1 MKKIVLAIVII
12 FHFNLFCQAQEIP
25 EQNTIDIALYDSL
38 CPGFGERY
46 RTIQTCKYSEA
57 FNIERSIALLKDVV
71 LQIEKGNGLF
81 DDVNYF
87 EAIRLLCT
95 KYLLTGDYRHI
106 DSVLF
111 ASKKFLFENIDNPFD
126 IKDLYKINRVASWI
140 DIRNGKYE
148 SAQKTLENVIK
159 EETDSIEY
167 LSALQDLAICYILT
181 EQYDKFTKTAKQSL
195 AISDNLPSQ
204 DNTYFFKVTSKK
216 LKAYLYIFSE
226 NNIQKGIKTL
236 EDLEQELKNNDMMQR
251 LRCSVLND
259 LSYLYLDNNQTDN
272 YIQAKREILKNTI
285 LSDEEKVDVLESLV
299 GAEWINA
306 SDKEIVRHTLM
317 HGNLVKN
324 IAIDNLKLYPAT
336 KNIALWPQLM
346 ERIDKDSYILNRFPD
361 NNEVCGFCYDNLL
374 FLKNQLLSSDYAIR
388 KYVYQY
394 GDVDCKKLLSE
405 IDSLRE
411 YIIYQAANE
420 KYGESYSYDLSF
432 YETDLMKRLPMSKII
447 DDQIKTW
454 KDISL
459 ALKEDE
465 IAIEITD
472 CVVLFP
478 QDSVYSQ
485 LMALIVTKN
494 CASPICVKLGNYYE
508 IADELRLLFS
518 GDALNINDV
527 YSTPNNTIYQLLW
540 MKLEKHLLG
549 MKTVYISTNTLLS
562 FVNVGA
568 LMAPDGERVSDK
580 YNVRMVSSTAEI
592 INGLG
597 GEQYTNAVLF
607 GGGSFGNQYTADEN
621 LYAEVIRAISDR
633 GDFKELTGTIEEVNA
648 IYDELRKRNVQ
659 TQRYIGADATERNF
673 RLLNGAANQIIHI
686 ATHCFSITDMENS
699 KFLSQLMA
707 IDTRES
713 AMIGTGF
720 ILANAN
726 VSWNKSAY
734 YKPLEDGILLSEDI
748 SRLNL
753 NGCDL
758 LVLSGCQSGKGKV
771 DKDGVY
777 GLQRAFKR
785 AGVKS
790 MLLSLWNVDD
800 NVTKEFMVSFY
811 KSLMLTNNKYTAYT
825 HAQNEIRSKYSNPY
839 YWAAFIML
847 D

>member
-1 MKKIVLAIVII
+1 MKKKVLAIAII
-12 FHFNLFCQAQEIP
+12 LQFCFFCQAQEIP

-38 CPGFGERY
+38 CPGFEKRY
-46 RTIQTCKYSEA
+46 RTIQTCKNSEE
-57 FNIERSIALLKDVV
+57 FKIETSIALLKDIV
-71 LQIEKGNGLF
+71 LQIEKANGLF

-111 ASKKFLFENIDNPFD
+111 ASKKFLFENFENPFD
-126 IKDLYKINRVASWI
+126 FQDLYKFNRAASWI
-140 DIRNGKYE
+140 EIKEGRYE

-167 LSALQDLAICYILT
+167 LSALQDLAICYLLT
-181 EQYDKFTKTAKQSL
+181 EQYDKFSKTAKQSL
-195 AISDNLPSQ
+195 YISDNLPTK
-204 DNTYFFKVTSKK
+204 DNNYFFKVTSKK
-216 LKAYLYIFSE
+216 LKAYLYIFLD
-226 NNIQKGIKTL
+226 NNIPKGIKTL
-236 EDLEQELKNNDMMQR
+236 EDLEQELRKNDMMQR
-251 LRCSVLND
+251 YRCSVLDD
-259 LSYLYLDNNQTDN
+259 LSNLYLDNDQPDK
-272 YIQAKREILKNTI
+272 YIQTKRIILKNDI
-285 LSDEEKVDVLESLV
+285 LSDEERINVLESLV
-299 GAEWINA
+299 GAEWIYA
-306 SDKEIVRHTLM
+306 SDKEIIRHTLM

-324 IAIDNLKLYPAT
+324 TAIGNLKIFPAT
-336 KNIALWPQLM
+336 KNITFWPQLM
-346 ERIDKDSYILNRFPD
+346 EKIDKDSYILNRFPD
-361 NNEVCGFCYDNLL
+361 NNEVCVFCYDNLL

-394 GDVDCKKLLSE
+394 GDVDCKNLLSE

-411 YIIYQAANE
+411 YIVYQGAKE
-420 KYGESYSYDLSF
+420 KNGDSYSYDLSYF
-432 YETDLMKRLPMSKII
+432 ETDLMKKLPLSKII
-447 DDQIKTW
+447 DNQIKTW
-454 KDISL
+454 KDVSM

-472 CVVLFP
+472 CNILFP

-508 IADELRLLFS
+508 VADELRLLFS

-540 MKLEKHLLG
+540 KKLEKQLMG
-549 MKTVYISTNTLLS
+549 IKTVYISTNTLMSL
-562 FVNVGA
+562 VNLGA
-568 LMAPDGERVSDK
+568 LIAPDGERVSDK
-580 YNVRMVSSTAEI
+580 FNIRMLSSTAEI
-592 INGLG
+592 VDGFDS
-597 GEQYTNAVLF
+597 EQYTNAVLF
-607 GGGSFGNQYTADEN
+607 GGGDFGNKDTLDDN
-621 LYAEVIRAISDR
+621 LYAEVVRAITDR
-633 GDFKELTGTIEEVNA
+633 SDFKELKGAIDEVND
-648 IYDELRKRNVQ
+648 IYDELGERNVQ
-659 TQRYIGADATERNF
+659 TQRFVGADATERNF
-673 RLLNGAANQIIHI
+673 RLITGSANQIIHI

-726 VSWNKSAY
+726 LSWNKSAY

-771 DKDGVY
+771 DKDGIY

>member
-12 FHFNLFCQAQEIP
+12 FQFSLYCQAQEIP
-25 EQNTIDIALYDSL
+25 KQNNIDIALYDSL
-38 CPGFGERY
+38 CPGFEKRY
-46 RTIQTCKYSEA
+46 RTIQTCKYSEE
-57 FNIERSIALLKDVV
+57 FNIETSIALLKDVV
-71 LQIEKGNGLF
+71 LQIEKGIGLF

-106 DSVLF
+106 DSVLY
-111 ASKKFLFENIDNPFD
+111 ASKKFLFENSENPLDF
-126 IKDLYKINRVASWI
+126 KDLYKFNRAASWI
-140 DIRNGKYE
+140 EIREGRYE
-148 SAQKTLENVIK
+148 SAQKLLENVIN

-167 LSALQDLAICYILT
+167 LSALQDLAICYLLT
-181 EQYDKFTKTAKQSL
+181 EQYDKFSKTAKQSL
-195 AISDNLPSQ
+195 YISDILQ
-204 DNTYFFKVTSKK
+204 TKDNTYFLKVTSKK
-216 LKAYLYIFSE
+216 LKAYLYILSD
-226 NNIQKGIKTL
+226 NNIPKGIKTL
-236 EDLEQELKNNDMMQR
+236 EDLEQELRKNDMMQR
-251 LRCSVLND
+251 YRCSVLDD
-259 LSYLYLDNNQTDN
+259 LSNLYLDNDQPDK
-272 YIQAKREILKNTI
+272 YIQTKRIILKNDI
-285 LSDEEKVDVLESLV
+285 LSDEERIDVLESLV
-299 GAEWINA
+299 GAEWIYA
-306 SDKEIVRHTLM
+306 SDKEIIRHTLM

-324 IAIDNLKLYPAT
+324 TAIGNLKIFPAT
-336 KNIALWPQLM
+336 KNITFWPQLM
-346 ERIDKDSYILNRFPD
+346 EKIDKDSYILNRFPD

-388 KYVYQY
+388 QYVYQY
-394 GDVDCKKLLSE
+394 GDVDCKNLLSE
-405 IDSLRE
+405 IDSLRG
-411 YIIYQAANE
+411 YIVYQAAKE
-420 KYGESYSYDLSF
+420 KYGDSYSYDLSF
-432 YETDLMKRLPMSKII
+432 FETDLMKRLPMSKII
-447 DDQIKTW
+447 DNQIKTW
-454 KDISL
+454 KDISM

-472 CVVLFP
+472 CNILFP

-508 IADELRLLFS
+508 VADELRLLFS

-527 YSTPNNTIYQLLW
+527 YSTPNNTIYHLLW
-540 MKLEKHLLG
+540 KKLEKQLMG

-562 FVNVGA
+562 LVNIGA
-568 LMAPDGERVSDK
+568 LIAPGGERVSDK
-580 YNVRMVSSTAEI
+580 YNIRMLSSTAEI
-592 INGLG
+592 VDGFDS
-597 GEQYTNAVLF
+597 EQYTNAVLF
-607 GGGSFGNQYTADEN
+607 GGGDFGNKDTLDDN
-621 LYAEVIRAISDR
+621 LYAEVVRAITDR
-633 GDFKELTGTIEEVNA
+633 SDFKELNGAIDEVND
-648 IYDELRKRNVQ
+648 IYDELSERNVQ
-659 TQRYIGADATERNF
+659 TQRFVGADATERNF
-673 RLLNGAANQIIHI
+673 RLITGSANQIIHI

-726 VSWNKSAY
+726 LSWNKSAY

-771 DKDGVY
+771 DKDGIY

-825 HAQNEIRSKYSNPY
+825 HAQNEIRRKFNDPY

>member
-1 MKKIVLAIVII
+1 MKKKVLAIAII
-12 FHFNLFCQAQEIP
+12 LQFCFFCQAQEIP
-25 EQNTIDIALYDSL
+25 EQNIIDIALYDSL
-38 CPGFGERY
+38 CPGFEKRY
-46 RTIQTCKYSEA
+46 RTIQTCKYSEE
-57 FNIERSIALLKDVV
+57 FNLETSITLLKDIV
-71 LQIEKGNGLF
+71 LQIEKANGLF

-87 EAIRLLCT
+87 EAIRLLCA

-111 ASKKFLFENIDNPFD
+111 ASKKFLFENIEKPLDF
-126 IKDLYKINRVASWI
+126 KDLYKFNRAASWI
-140 DIRNGKYE
+140 EIREGRYE
-148 SAQKTLENVIK
+148 SAQKLLETVIN

-167 LSALQDLAICYILT
+167 LSALQDLAICYLLT
-181 EQYDKFTKTAKQSL
+181 EQYDKFSKTAKQSL
-195 AISDNLPSQ
+195 YISDNLPTK
-204 DNTYFFKVTSKK
+204 DNNYFFKVTSKK
-216 LKAYLYIFSE
+216 LKAYLYIFSD
-226 NNIQKGIKTL
+226 NNIPKGIKTL
-236 EDLEQELKNNDMMQR
+236 EDLEQELRKNDMMQR
-251 LRCSVLND
+251 YRCSVLDD
-259 LSYLYLDNNQTDN
+259 LSNLYLDNDQPDK
-272 YIQAKREILKNTI
+272 YIQTKRIILRNDI
-285 LSDEEKVDVLESLV
+285 LSDEERIDVLESLV
-299 GAEWINA
+299 GAEWIYA
-306 SDKEIVRHTLM
+306 SDKEIIRHTLM

-324 IAIDNLKLYPAT
+324 TAIGNLKIFPAT
-336 KNIALWPQLM
+336 KNITFWPQLM

-394 GDVDCKKLLSE
+394 GDVDCKNLLSE

-411 YIIYQAANE
+411 YIVYQGAKE
-420 KYGESYSYDLSF
+420 KNGDSYSYDLSYF
-432 YETDLMKRLPMSKII
+432 ETDLMKKLPLSKII
-447 DDQIKTW
+447 DNQIKTW
-454 KDISL
+454 KDVSM

-472 CVVLFP
+472 CNILFP

-508 IADELRLLFS
+508 VADELRLLFS

-527 YSTPNNTIYQLLW
+527 YSTPNNTIYHLLW
-540 MKLEKHLLG
+540 KKLEKQLMG

-562 FVNVGA
+562 LVNIGA
-568 LMAPDGERVSDK
+568 LIAPDGERVSDK
-580 YNVRMVSSTAEI
+580 INIRMLSSTAEI
-592 INGLG
+592 VDGFDS
-597 GEQYTNAVLF
+597 EQYTNAVLF
-607 GGGSFGNQYTADEN
+607 GGGDFGNKDTLDDN
-621 LYAEVIRAISDR
+621 LYAEVVRAITDR
-633 GDFKELTGTIEEVNA
+633 GDFKELKGAIDEVNA
-648 IYDELRKRNVQ
+648 IYDELSERNVQ
-659 TQRYIGADATERNF
+659 TQRFVGADATERNF
-673 RLLNGAANQIIHI
+673 RLITGTANQIIHI

-734 YKPLEDGILLSEDI
+734 YKPLEDGILLSENI